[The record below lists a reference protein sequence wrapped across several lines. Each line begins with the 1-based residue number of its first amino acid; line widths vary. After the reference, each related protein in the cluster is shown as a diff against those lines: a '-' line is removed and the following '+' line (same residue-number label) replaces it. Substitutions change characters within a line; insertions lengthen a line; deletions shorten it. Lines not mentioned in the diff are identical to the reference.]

1 MRPEIVK
8 EGKLGF
14 WQLRAI
20 RRGDFDSWDAKA
32 VDTYWTETMPV
43 TGVRDLAKLI
53 ASWYWATVLVFV
65 AVVYIVVRVQH
76 G

>member
-14 WQLRAI
+14 WQVRAI
-20 RRGDFDSWDAKA
+20 RRGDFDSWDAN
-32 VDTYWTETMPV
+32 TYWTETMPV

-65 AVVYIVVRVQH
+65 AVVYIVARAQH